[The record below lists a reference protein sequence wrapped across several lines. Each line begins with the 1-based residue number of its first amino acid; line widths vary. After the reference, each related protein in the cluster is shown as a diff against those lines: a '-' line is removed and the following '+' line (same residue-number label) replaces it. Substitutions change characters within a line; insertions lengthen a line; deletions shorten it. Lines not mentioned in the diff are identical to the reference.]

1 MDFVFHEKI
10 ISYVDLI
17 SVGRFIS
24 VIFFTGRV
32 ISVIIFAFLG
42 KVDFYY

>member
-24 VIFFTGRV
+24 VIFFY
-32 ISVIIFAFLG
+32 G
-42 KVDFYY
+42 KSN